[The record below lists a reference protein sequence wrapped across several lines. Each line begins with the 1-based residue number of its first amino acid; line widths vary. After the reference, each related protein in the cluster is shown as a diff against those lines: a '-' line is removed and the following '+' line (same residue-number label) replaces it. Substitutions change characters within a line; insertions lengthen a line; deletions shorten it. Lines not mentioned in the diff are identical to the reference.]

1 MTCLLMGDPLRL
13 GAGVVMVMAEDPE
26 RTKKL
31 TEPTRALNL
40 HLVKNREGKRAT
52 LALDFVSAFL
62 PSPQLP
68 GSRFGNAPTRPTT
81 ISEESYTA

>member
-1 MTCLLMGDPLRL
+1 MGEKLP
-13 GAGVVMVMAEDPE
+13 GADVVMVMAEDPE

-31 TEPTRALNL
+31 TEPRALNL